1 MPMNTLTPR
10 QASEMLAQGASL
22 IDIRDAQEYARE
34 HVAEA
39 TLAPLSAWQQG
50 MPLTPPP
57 SGAVIFMCQSGMR
70 SDSNAAL
77 LASRVAPGQA
87 YVMQGGLNAWKQA
100 GLPTVEDRSQPLPL
114 MRQVQIAAGALVL
127 LGVILGYGVAPGFFL
142 ISGVVGAGLLFAGIS
157 GFCGMARLLMKMP
170 WNRRVNP

>member
-1 MPMNTLTPR
+1 MQVNTLTPR
-10 QASEMLAQGASL
+10 QASEMLAQGARL

-87 YVMQGGLNAWKQA
+87 YVMQGAGGLEA
-100 GLPTVEDRSQPLPL
+100 GRSADGGGSASTATADASGADR
-114 MRQVQIAAGALVL
+114 RRFI
-127 LGVILGYGVAPGFFL
+127 GVIGGD
-142 ISGVVGAGLLFAGIS
+142 SGVWRIGGLFLLSAFVGAGLLFAGIS

-170 WNRRVNP
+170 WNRRMNP